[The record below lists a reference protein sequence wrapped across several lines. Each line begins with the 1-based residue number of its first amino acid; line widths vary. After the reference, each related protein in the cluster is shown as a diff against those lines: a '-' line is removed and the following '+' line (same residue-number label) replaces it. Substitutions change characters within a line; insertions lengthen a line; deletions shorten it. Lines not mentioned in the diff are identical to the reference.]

1 MQKMISR
8 PGLGLALGLML
19 GMWPLLGTA
28 QLAPTGGHYAGRPS
42 DTGTSLGAV
51 NASGGYSASIP
62 LDLPGS
68 RGGLPV
74 PVSIGYGARGVGA
87 VGLGWD
93 IPLSYVRRDTSFA
106 HRKPRVGTGVPS
118 GREQVTLS
126 LQGQTLELFPR
137 QVSAGPPQVLHWG
150 ARDGAPDLLLKE
162 VDGTW
167 VMYDGEGWT
176 WTFTALS
183 GLDGTGLWLLTSI
196 TGPDNTAVQLT
207 YDISRTPIPG
217 GSLGLTID
225 LRQVLYNQHPSSTNC
240 FKNEITL
247 NYGAM
252 GGSPLSLSLLGDRVL
267 TRGRTLSTLD
277 VSSRATCAGA
287 TQRLRTYS
295 FAYQADADTKQPRL
309 VSANMLGRQGTPE
322 QSVALPVASFSYGV
336 ATTSGSLTYAKSA
349 SIPLPS
355 GVDTTKLSS
364 TGRDGTFLPPLTSEV
379 GSATWQSLTDVT
391 GDGLPDFVYAK
402 SGKLWVALNK
412 PNTSGA
418 TTLGTVNAQL
428 ADATFA
434 SGPFG
439 SMSATEQRF
448 PGDPRANGKDRVWR
462 QALDVNG
469 DGRIDFVDAGE
480 SPYKW
485 VIYLNTPGTGPTG
498 ILWQRRSVSI
508 SALYSHLVG
517 LGHSL
522 SNGYLPLS
530 SRFSGRD
537 HKRRLTWKWNGT
549 TGPWELYPQGYPNG
563 ATPALGTVSD
573 AQPEKTYTEWEVTD
587 VNGDGFLDFVFNSSP
602 VTVEFIKPGRAGS
615 QPNEVLWGDFS
626 VEMRPAALD
635 ANEVRAFFNT
645 YGVMISDSV
654 TAFSSPVTLKSN
666 AACGV
671 GQWITTNDSQTVK
684 CGLADVNGDGLLD
697 RVEGSTAYL
706 GTGSGFSVATLTF
719 PAQGSLSVQENAQER
734 TCTWPN
740 PDPPLSTPY
749 GSGQTQGLRDLTGDG
764 IPDYVASSI
773 VNSAVQW
780 TVAVGTGA
788 GFAPA
793 VNISVAGSGF
803 SLSSQT
809 ERCDGQTSSTVGGLY
824 DLNGDGRPEVL
835 RLNGTN
841 LDVYQLSGG
850 SRPGKPEAGRL
861 IRVNND
867 YGAFTTIAYR
877 SAKEDGTTKHQV
889 PSSEVVVSSVVTVGG
904 LGLGGTL
911 AETRYAYG
919 GAELVYDS
927 ALHAFTMPGYQRSV
941 SMSTVIVQGRGA
953 GYATITDT
961 YPQPAFDNT
970 SPAVRFARSLL
981 TGKVRDVT
989 TVTSPGLDPWTLL
1002 ATDLTTNGN
1011 RLKATHFEWGTKY
1024 FPEPVP
1030 AGTPNEGLDCFELA
1044 HPLDF
1049 QASYI
1054 VVNSGYD
1061 ACRAHGF
1068 AYERTTESWRGSA
1081 APPSTANVVTRSE
1094 ATDVDDF
1101 GRTLNIKNSNDVY
1114 RTDDDL
1120 CVETKYAAPTST
1132 GAAPRVLHAPMSR
1145 RYWTCD
1151 KTPYVTYASESWRYD
1166 GLGSGSVSLGHL
1178 TSHLRDR
1185 RDLTTGALLNTV
1197 TEYTADYG
1205 SSGNPASVT
1214 RVREDGATRTVKFI
1228 YDEFGLAPVEE
1239 RVDATGLPT
1248 LKTRVSVDPLSLATQ
1263 LTTDPNLTEYGVD
1276 RDGYGRRVRTTVH
1289 PLAGALGVLTT
1300 TRYLGFTGG
1309 DPLGRRVESK
1319 TFSDPVTP
1327 GTEGSAVGNLSTT
1340 FLDELGRT
1348 RRTESPLGSDYGTE
1362 VMISGARTYDDLG
1375 RVVFEADPYP
1385 ASQNAATAYGTT
1397 AFFNLDGTPSCTL
1410 RGNGPQAYTT
1420 TPDQGAELLP
1430 TCYSRTFANHLE
1442 TVSFRDTA
1450 ALISTAPQ
1458 VNVMRSSTL
1467 TAVGRMLSRTTTKS
1481 GTPLEHATF
1490 THDRLGQMTGMT
1502 RYLDPVG
1509 LTGPVTWSWVQDSF
1523 GQRLSW
1529 QEPDSALKT
1538 ARYSDWG
1545 EPLEVKWTESIT
1557 APTGERSQLSQYD
1570 AQSRVTHTEERTKG
1584 VTEPDT
1590 AYDFLYD
1597 FGASPTSLVNPTHVL
1612 GRLAVTKSS
1621 LGEVFYSYDAYGQ
1634 SNARVYTDA
1643 QGTYYVET
1651 NDLHA
1656 DGALDAFTL
1665 YLPDTGYEKEVTWYA
1680 YDTAR
1685 RPMYVKYEGPDIS
1698 QELYVAK
1705 SIDPFGRTRNAVHGG
1720 VVEFV
1725 GDYADTGRRLPRS
1738 MTLASSYGSR
1748 AIGIASFDA
1757 VGREMVRT
1765 ETVNGASPGVKTNLS
1780 YDALGRLAT
1789 SKRTQGAT
1797 SLADWSYTYDALG
1810 NVLTQN
1816 DVLGTADATM
1826 SHGTVDRDR
1835 LCRIGYGNGGLGG
1848 TACNVT
1854 HDSSGNVLSQPTRT
1868 GLRQLAYLPSGDVRS
1883 ISAPEGTATF
1893 RSGALGSLRELDLRV
1908 TGKDARH
1915 EWRFGNHLELRDQVI
1930 NGTSTQVLTRHIPG
1944 PGGIVATRQGSK
1956 GPWRFPFGEM
1966 RGARYSAD
1974 IKGKFIQDVDYQ
1986 PFGEAKSSGT
1996 VAPGALLYSS
2006 DQWNGGEAL
2015 ESLGVARLGARIYD
2029 PVIGRFFSRDPLL
2042 VVRTAASTH
2051 PYAFAMNDPINRADP
2066 TGMDSG
2072 CMGKECGGPSGGGF
2086 PDMPGGG
2093 GGPSSINNPGLY
2105 FPSSGV
2111 SGGGAD
2117 PQAASPI
2124 AATAAFPQGP
2134 KTLRGLNLKIIVRV
2148 ATGIVMD
2155 PSFNFD
2161 SMGAAGFTDQEVID
2175 RVLATEQGAEVTA
2188 TRENAT
2194 IDRWSSFAQGFGDS
2208 LMFWCPGCTQRM
2220 RADWGITSGGDS
2232 WYYAV
2237 GSVTGIVGSWMAPK
2251 MSSIVGPAKVDTAA
2265 DFEQYMR
2272 INDIEIRSTVI
2283 NPSQCGRN
2291 CARVVSAVDSTLARS
2306 PRIAVAGSTTQLDVL
2321 EAQFGGTFES
2331 IAGKQAIEKTLTAW
2345 GPGSRGIVAGTY
2357 AGNPTGG
2364 HVFNVINFRGQV
2376 FFIDSQLA
2384 WRPNV
2389 NWKSYGGF
2397 MLMRT
2402 N

>member
-1 MQKMISR
+1 MTISR
-8 PGLGLALGLML
+8 PWLGLALGLML
-19 GMWPLLGTA
+19 GMWPRLGAA
-28 QLAPTGGHYAGRPS
+28 QLAPTGGHYAARAS
-42 DTGTSLGAV
+42 DTGTELGAV
-51 NASGGYSASIP
+51 NASGGYSAAIP

-74 PVSIGYGARGVGA
+74 PVSIGSGAPGVGA

-93 IPLSYVRRDTSFA
+93 IPLTYIRRDLSFA
-106 HRKPRVGTGVPS
+106 HRKPRVGTGVPA

-150 ARDGAPDLLLKE
+150 ARNGAPDLLLKE
-162 VDGTW
+162 VEGAW

-176 WTFTALS
+176 WTFTQPALIY
-183 GLDGTGLWLLTSI
+183 GAGLWLLTSI
-196 TGPDNTAVQLT
+196 TGPDNTAVELT
-207 YDISRTPIPG
+207 YDISSVTTPG
-217 GSLGLTID
+217 GGAGTTID
-225 LRQVLYNQHPSSTNC
+225 LRQVRYNKHPSTNC
-240 FKNEITL
+240 FKNEVTL
-247 NYGAM
+247 NYGAPV
-252 GGSPLSLSLLGDRVL
+252 SAPLSLSLLGTSAVLARV
-267 TRGRTLSTLD
+267 RTLNTLD
-277 VSSRATCAGA
+277 VSSRATCASSP
-287 TQRLRTYS
+287 QRLRTYS
-295 FAYQADADTKQPRL
+295 FAYQPDADTRLPRL
-309 VSANMLGRQGTPE
+309 VSVNVFGRQGTPE
-322 QSVALPVASFSYGV
+322 QSVALPVASFTYGV
-336 ATTSGSLTYAKSA
+336 ATTSGKLTYAKTA
-349 SIPLPS
+349 SIPMPS
-355 GVDTTKLSS
+355 GVDTSKISS
-364 TGRDGTFLPPLTSEV
+364 TGRDGTYLPPLTSEV

-412 PNTSGA
+412 PGGAGA

-439 SMSATEQRF
+439 SMSATEMRF
-448 PGDPRANGKDRVWR
+448 PANPAASGKDRVWR

-469 DGRIDFVDAGE
+469 DGRVDFIDAGE

-485 VIYLNTPGTGPTG
+485 VVYLNTPGTGSTG
-498 ILWQRRSVSI
+498 IQWQRRTISV
-508 SALYSHLVG
+508 SALYNHLAG

-537 HKRRLTWKWNGT
+537 RVVRLCWRWNASLTKWEQTSSSTPGCGP
-549 TGPWELYPQGYPNG
+549 TG
-563 ATPALGTVSD
+563 AVASAD
-573 AQPEKTYTEWEVTD
+573 PEKTYTEWEVTD
-587 VNGDGFLDFVFNSSP
+587 VNGDGFPDVVFNSSP
-602 VTVEFIKPGRAGS
+602 IEVKAYAPGYNGGS
-615 QPNEVLWGDFS
+615 DGQIVYADFAVKVQPTLTDGNAVQA
-626 VEMRPAALD
+626 V
-635 ANEVRAFFNT
+635 FNT
-645 YGVMISDSV
+645 YGVMLSDSV
-654 TAFSSPVTLKSN
+654 TAFSSPITLKPN

-671 GQWITTNDSQTVK
+671 GLWTTTNDSQLVR
-684 CGLADVNGDGLLD
+684 CGLSDVNGDGLLD
-697 RVEGSTAYL
+697 RVENFTVSL
-706 GTGSGFSVATLTF
+706 GTGSGFSAVTLTL
-719 PAQGSLSVQENAQER
+719 PSQGMLSVQENAQER
-734 TCTWPN
+734 ICTWPN

-793 VNISVAGSGF
+793 VNIEVAGSGF
-803 SLSSQT
+803 SLSNQT
-809 ERCDGQTSSTVGGLY
+809 ERCDGLTSYTGSGLY
-824 DLNGDGRPEVL
+824 DLNGDGKPEVV

-850 SRPGKPEAGRL
+850 TRPGKPEAGRL

-867 YGAFTTIAYR
+867 SGAFTTIAYR

-889 PSSEVVVSSVVTVGG
+889 PFPEVVVSSVVTTGG

-941 SMSTVIVQGRGA
+941 SMNTVTTQGRGE
-953 GYATITDT
+953 GYATLTDT

-970 SPAVRFARSLL
+970 SPAVRFARALL

-989 TVTSPGLDPWTLL
+989 TVTTASLDPWTLL
-1002 ATDLTTNGN
+1002 ATDLTTYGN
-1011 RLKATHFEWGTKY
+1011 RLKASHVEWGTKY
-1024 FPEPVP
+1024 FPEAVP

-1044 HPLDF
+1044 YPLDF
-1049 QASYI
+1049 PASYL
-1054 VVNSGYD
+1054 VVNGGYD

-1068 AYERTTESWRGSA
+1068 AYERVTDSWRGSA
-1081 APPSTANVVTRSE
+1081 APPSTANVATRSE
-1094 ATDVDDF
+1094 ATDVDDY
-1101 GRTLNIKNSNDVY
+1101 GRPLNVKHLNDVY
-1114 RTDDDL
+1114 RNDDDL
-1120 CVETKYAAPTST
+1120 CVETKYATPTST

-1166 GLGSGSVSLGHL
+1166 GLGSGSVSVGHL

-1197 TEYTADYG
+1197 TEYTADYDAA
-1205 SSGNPASVT
+1205 GNPATVT
-1214 RVREDGATRTVKFI
+1214 RVREDGATRTVKFT
-1228 YDEFGLAPVEE
+1228 YDAFGLAQVEE
-1239 RVDATGLPT
+1239 RVDATGIPT
-1248 LKTRVSVDPLSLATQ
+1248 LKTTVSVDPLSLVAQ
-1263 LTTDPNLTEYGVD
+1263 LATDPNQTQYGVD
-1276 RDGYGRRVRTTVH
+1276 RDGYGRRVRTTAQ
-1289 PLAGALGVLTT
+1289 PPGEAQGVLTT
-1300 TRYLGFTGG
+1300 TRYLGFTGA
-1309 DPLGRRVESK
+1309 DPLGRRVVVK

-1327 GTEGSAVGNLSTT
+1327 GTEDSAVGNTSTT

-1362 VMISGARTYDDLG
+1362 VMISGARTYDELG

-1385 ASQNAATAYGTT
+1385 ASQNAATAYGTS
-1397 AFFNLDGTPSCTL
+1397 AFFNVDGSPSCTV

-1420 TPDQGAELLP
+1420 TPNVGTELLP
-1430 TCYSRTFANHLE
+1430 TCYSRSFANHLE

-1450 ALISTAPQ
+1450 SMVSTAPQ
-1458 VNVMRSSTL
+1458 VNVLRSSTL

-1490 THDRLGQMTGMT
+1490 TYDRLGQLTGMT

-1529 QEPDSALKT
+1529 QDPDSALKT
-1538 ARYSDWG
+1538 AKYSDWG

-1557 APTGERSQLSQYD
+1557 APTGERSQLSRYD
-1570 AQSRVTHTEERTKG
+1570 AQSRITHSEERTKG
-1584 VTEPDT
+1584 VTEQDT
-1590 AYDFLYD
+1590 VYDFLYD
-1597 FGASPTSLVNPTHVL
+1597 FGASPTSLVTPTYVL
-1612 GRLAVTKSS
+1612 GRLAQTKSS

-1643 QGTYYVET
+1643 QGTYYVEK

-1656 DGALDAFTL
+1656 DGELDAFTL

-1685 RPMYVKYEGPDIS
+1685 RPMYVKYEGPDLS

-1705 SIDPFGRTRNAVHGG
+1705 SIDPFGRPRSAVHGG
-1720 VVEFV
+1720 VVEFI

-1757 VGREMVRT
+1757 VGRELVRT
-1765 ETVNGASPGVKTNLS
+1765 ETVNGVSPGVKTNNA
-1780 YDALGRLAT
+1780 YDTLGRLAT
-1789 SKRTQGAT
+1789 SKRSTGST
-1797 SLADWSYTYDALG
+1797 YFADWSYTYDALG

-1816 DVLGTADATM
+1816 DLLGTADAAM
-1826 SHGTVDRDR
+1826 SYGTVDRDR

-1854 HDSSGNVLSQPTRT
+1854 HDSSGNVLTQPTRT
-1868 GLRQLAYLPSGDVRS
+1868 GLRQLSYLPSGDVRS

-1893 RSGALGSLRELDLRV
+1893 HTGAMGSLRELDLRV
-1908 TGKDARH
+1908 AGRDARH
-1915 EWRFGNHLELRDQVI
+1915 EWGFGSHLELKDQVI
-1930 NGTSTQVLTRHIPG
+1930 DGTRTQVLTRHIPG
-1944 PGGIVATRQGSK
+1944 PGGIVATRQGFK

-1974 IKGKFIQDVDYQ
+1974 IQGKFIQDVDYQ
-1986 PFGEAKSSGT
+1986 PFGEAKSTGS
-1996 VAPGALLYSS
+1996 VSPGALLYSS

-2015 ESLGVARLGARIYD
+2015 ESLGVSQLGARIYD
-2029 PVIGRFFSRDPLL
+2029 PVIGRFLSRDPLL
-2042 VVRTAASTH
+2042 VVRTAATTH
-2051 PYAFAMNDPINRADP
+2051 PYAFSMNDPVNRADP
-2066 TGMDSG
+2066 SGMDSG
-2072 CMGKECGGPSGGGF
+2072 CIGAECRGPNGQGF
-2086 PDMPGGG
+2086 PGMPGGG
-2093 GGPSSINNPGLY
+2093 GGASSINNPGLY
-2105 FPSSGV
+2105 FPSAGA
-2111 SGGGAD
+2111 SGGGAS

-2124 AATAAFPQGP
+2124 SATATFSQGP
-2134 KTLRGLNLKIIVRV
+2134 QTLDGAILKLMVIT
-2148 ATGIVMD
+2148 ATGISVG

-2161 SMGAAGFTDQEVID
+2161 SMAAHGFTRKEAVE
-2175 RVLATEQGAEVTA
+2175 RVLATEEGAEAAAVQ
-2188 TRENAT
+2188 ENAWL
-2194 IDRWSSFAQGFGDS
+2194 DRWSSFSQGFGDS
-2208 LMFWCPGCTQRM
+2208 VLFWCPGCTQNM
-2220 RADWGITSGGDS
+2220 RDSWGVTSGGDS

-2237 GSVTGIVGSWMAPK
+2237 GSFTGIIGSSLGTASMSGVVRPPK
-2251 MSSIVGPAKVDTAA
+2251 ADLVA
-2265 DFEQYMR
+2265 DFEQYQR
-2272 INDIEIRSTVI
+2272 VNGIDLNALTI
-2283 NPSQCGRN
+2283 NPTQCRTN
-2291 CARVVSAVDSTLARS
+2291 CSKVVAAVDSTLAGTPKVAAAS
-2306 PRIAVAGSTTQLDVL
+2306 PTTPLNVVQQEL
-2321 EAQFGGTFES
+2321 GGTFES
-2331 IAGKQAIEKTLTAW
+2331 IEGKRAIEKTVTAW
-2345 GPGSRGIVAGTY
+2345 GPGSRGVVAGVFKSD
-2357 AGNPTGG
+2357 PTQG
-2364 HVFNVINFRGQV
+2364 HVFNVFNFAGKS
-2376 FFIDSQLA
+2376 FFLDSQSI
-2384 WRPNV
+2384 WRPTV
-2389 NWKSYGGF
+2389 NWKSYGEF
-2397 MLMRT
+2397 MLMRMK
-2402 N
+2402 